1 MTRKTKTAK
10 KVAPESP
17 TGDWKGMLQFTDEE
31 KIRQSV
37 RYCMRHGGM
46 GKRYIFS
53 TSNCIF
59 DGMPAESYRVMLR
72 EYRALREDRLTD

>member
-1 MTRKTKTAK
+1 
-10 KVAPESP
+10 
-17 TGDWKGMLQFTDEE
+17 MLQDTDEA

-37 RYCMRHGGM
+37 RYCMTHGGI

-59 DGMPAESYRVMLR
+59 AGMPPASYRLMLD
-72 EYRALREDRLTD
+72 EYRRCIEQAD

>member
-1 MTRKTKTAK
+1 
-10 KVAPESP
+10 
-17 TGDWKGMLQFTDEE
+17 MLQFTDEE

-37 RYCMRHGGM
+37 RYCMQHGGV

-59 DGMPAESYRVMLR
+59 DGMPPESYRMMLR
-72 EYRALREDRLTD
+72 EYLALREEHLPD